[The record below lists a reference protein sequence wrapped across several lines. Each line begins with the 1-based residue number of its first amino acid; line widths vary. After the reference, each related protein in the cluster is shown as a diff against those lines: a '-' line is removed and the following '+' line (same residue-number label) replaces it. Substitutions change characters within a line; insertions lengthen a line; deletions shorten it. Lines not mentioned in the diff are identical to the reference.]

1 MYIIIIRV
9 IRLREAINLF
19 YAEYTSIALL
29 TLLRTKWKQIKY
41 LINIIRL
48 FNFFTIIVE
57 KTKSVTLPY
66 TL

>member
-1 MYIIIIRV
+1 MIIYIV
-9 IRLREAINLF
+9 RLREAINLF
-19 YAEYTSIALL
+19 CAKYTPVVLL
-29 TLLRTKWKQIKY
+29 TLLRTKWKQIGY

-48 FNFFTIIVE
+48 FNFFTIIIR